1 MTEDLEPQTPPRPRQ
16 PLMPPGALGAWWRQ
30 GARAALFM
38 RVDWRGLQNGPAIL
52 AALVLTLAVTSFVL
66 QRLFMPG
73 PASLYG
79 PALQS
84 GWQWTLVS
92 IWICWWLVPSGTQG
106 EPDSPAAR
114 APSAA
119 ALFAMMSA
127 QSFVLQLAIGL
138 PFVAWLNLG
147 DGGADRLGTV
157 GAWIAWGLPLAW
169 MVAAQ
174 ALLAWRTGT
183 LPTRPRAL
191 AVLLL
196 ASVIVLAPLT
206 QPLRYWYPD
215 RPAGANKGAEPLQ
228 LTQAMLEAQAQAL
241 TDTLAAVAPRR
252 AGAIDLYAITFAPY
266 ASEDVFLRESRLVA
280 SVMEQRFGAAGR
292 SVQLIN
298 HRDTVTQSPWATP
311 LNLKRTIDRMAQQMD
326 RDKDVLFIHLTSHG
340 AHSGHLSAEFWP
352 LAVDSLTPQAL
363 KGMLDAAGIRHRVIS
378 VSACFA
384 GSWVEPLAD
393 ADTLVMTAS
402 DADHTSYGC
411 GRKSP
416 LTFFGRAMY
425 DEQLRNTWSF
435 EAAHAEARR
444 VIEQR
449 EKEAGKTDG
458 YSNPQI
464 RVGPAIREH
473 LARFEAERR
482 QAQPSP

>member
-1 MTEDLEPQTPPRPRQ
+1 M
-16 PLMPPGALGAWWRQ
+16 
-30 GARAALFM
+30 
-38 RVDWRGLQNGPAIL
+38 
-52 AALVLTLAVTSFVL
+52 
-66 QRLFMPG
+66 
-73 PASLYG
+73 
-79 PALQS
+79 
-84 GWQWTLVS
+84 
-92 IWICWWLVPSGTQG
+92 
-106 EPDSPAAR
+106 
-114 APSAA
+114 
-119 ALFAMMSA
+119 
-127 QSFVLQLAIGL
+127 
-138 PFVAWLNLG
+138 
-147 DGGADRLGTV
+147 
-157 GAWIAWGLPLAW
+157 
-169 MVAAQ
+169 
-174 ALLAWRTGT
+174 
-183 LPTRPRAL
+183 

-196 ASVIVLAPLT
+196 AGVIVLAPLS

-215 RPAGANKGAEPLQ
+215 RPDGADKGPEPLQ
-228 LTQAMLEAQAQAL
+228 LTQAMLEAQTQAL

-252 AGAIDLYAITFAPY
+252 AGAIDLYAITFAPH

-298 HRDTVTQSPWATP
+298 HRDTITQSPWATP

-340 AHSGHLSAEFWP
+340 GHSGHLSAEFWP

-363 KGMLDAAGIRHRVIS
+363 KAMLDGAGIRHRVIS

-393 ADTLVMTAS
+393 PDTLVMTAS

-425 DEQLRNTWSF
+425 DEQLRSTWSF
-435 EAAHAEARR
+435 EVAHAEARR

-473 LARFEAERR
+473 LARFEAQRR
-482 QAQPSP
+482 AAAQPGP

>member
-1 MTEDLEPQTPPRPRQ
+1 MNERAETPATPPLRQ
-16 PLMPPGALGAWWRQ
+16 PLIRPGALGAWWRQ

-38 RVDWRGLQNGPAIL
+38 RVDWRGLQTSPAILAGLVITPAL
-52 AALVLTLAVTSFVL
+52 AALVL
-66 QRLFMPG
+66 QRLFIPG
-73 PASLYG
+73 PASLYW

-92 IWICWWLVPSGTQG
+92 IWICWLLVPG
-106 EPDSPAAR
+106 EAQDESDSSAPR

-127 QSFVLQLAIGL
+127 QAFALDLAIGL
-138 PFVAWLNLG
+138 PFAAWLNAGKGTDTLG
-147 DGGADRLGTV
+147 PV
-157 GAWIAWGLPLAW
+157 GVWIAWALPLGW
-169 MVAAQ
+169 TIAAQ
-174 ALLAWRTGT
+174 AVLGWRGGT
-183 LPTRPRAL
+183 QGIRPRGL
-191 AVLLL
+191 AVLMLVS
-196 ASVIVLAPLT
+196 AIVLAQVT
-206 QPLRYWYPD
+206 QPMRYWYPD
-215 RPAGANKGAEPLQ
+215 QPASADRGPEPLQ
-228 LTQAMLEAQAQAL
+228 LSQAMLEAQAQTLPA
-241 TDTLAAVAPRR
+241 TLAAVAPSR
-252 AGAIDLYAITFAPY
+252 AATIGLYAITFAPY

-280 SVMEQRFGAAGR
+280 SVMEQRFGATGR
-292 SVQLIN
+292 TVQLIN
-298 HRDTVTQSPWATP
+298 HRDTIAQSPWATP

-326 RDKDVLFIHLTSHG
+326 LDKDVLFIHLTSHG
-340 AHSGHLSAEFWP
+340 GRSGHLSAEFWP

-363 KGMLDAAGIRHRVIS
+363 KAMLDTAGIRHRVIS

-411 GRKSP
+411 GHKSP

-425 DEQLRNTWSF
+425 DEQLRSTWSF
-435 EAAHAEARR
+435 EAAHADARR

-464 RVGPAIREH
+464 RVGPVIREH
-473 LARFEAERR
+473 LARFEAQRR
-482 QAQPSP
+482 AAQLSP